1 MGADKESGGRFRP
14 MYLPLLAVPLAAG
27 LKWGGAGD
35 VWVFLGA
42 GLAIVPLAGLL
53 GQATEALSVRLGV
66 AWGGLLNATFGN
78 AAELI
83 IAGFALARGP
93 ELYPVVKA
101 TITGS
106 IIGNLLLVVGLGA
119 LAGGMRFSVQKFSRT
134 LAGASATSLAIAC
147 AGLLV
152 PTLLYHLG
160 RADSHP
166 ADHTARKVENVSE
179 EIAVILIALYGL
191 SLLFTLRTHRHLFTT
206 VPGDGGEPD
215 WGTRRATLI
224 LLAATAA
231 LAVLSEWLVGA
242 VRPAARATGMN
253 DLFVG
258 VIVVAVIGNAAEH
271 ATAVMMARRG
281 RIGLALQ
288 IGIGSSRQIALFVA
302 PVLVLL
308 SLAMGH
314 EHPLDLHFTRLE
326 VAALF
331 LSVAVTALVCNDGE
345 TNWFEGAMLVAL
357 YLILALAFY
366 HVG

>member
-1 MGADKESGGRFRP
+1 MGAERESPGWFRP
-14 MYLPLLAVPLAAG
+14 TDLLLLAVPLAAG
-27 LKWGGAGD
+27 LKWGRAGD

-42 GLAIVPLAGLL
+42 GLAIIPLAGLL
-53 GQATEALSVRLGV
+53 GQATEALAARLGV

-106 IIGNLLLVVGLGA
+106 IIGNLLLVVGLAA

-134 LAGASATSLAIAC
+134 LTGAAATSLAIAC

-152 PTLLYHLG
+152 PTLLYHL
-160 RADSHP
+160 APPNQS
-166 ADHTARKVENVSE
+166 ARTIENVSE
-179 EIAVILIALYGL
+179 EISVILIVLYGL

-206 VPGDGGEPD
+206 VPKDGGEPT
-215 WGTRRATLI
+215 WGTRRAIAMLFV
-224 LLAATAA
+224 ATVP

-242 VRPAARATGMN
+242 VRPAARELGMN
-253 DLFVG
+253 DLFIG

-271 ATAVMMARRG
+271 ATAVIMARRG
-281 RIGLALQ
+281 KIGLALQ

-314 EHPLDLHFTRLE
+314 EYPLDLHFSRLE

-357 YLILALAFY
+357 YLILALAFFY
-366 HVG
+366 GG

>member
-1 MGADKESGGRFRP
+1 MGAEPESRGWFQP
-14 MYLPLLAVPLAAG
+14 SYLLLLAVPLAAG

-35 VWVFLGA
+35 VWVFIGA
-42 GLAIVPLAGLL
+42 GLGIIPLAGLL
-53 GQATEALSVRLGV
+53 GQATGALAARLGV

-83 IAGFALARGP
+83 IAGFALAHGP

-106 IIGNLLLVVGLGA
+106 ILGNLLLVVGLAA
-119 LAGGMRFSVQKFSRT
+119 LAGGARFSVQKFSRT
-134 LAGASATSLAIAC
+134 LAGAGATSLAIAC

-160 RADSHP
+160 RASDRP
-166 ADHTARKVENVSE
+166 PDQTARTIENISE
-179 EIAVILIALYGL
+179 EIAVVLIALYGL
-191 SLLFTLRTHRHLFTT
+191 QLLFTLRTHRHLFTP
-206 VPGDGGEPD
+206 VPKEEDEPA
-215 WGTRRATLI
+215 WGTRRAAAV
-224 LLAATAA
+224 LLGATVGV
-231 LAVLSEWLVGA
+231 AVLSEWLVGA
-242 VRPAARATGMN
+242 VEPAAKALGMN

-258 VIVVAVIGNAAEH
+258 VVVVAVIGNAAEH
-271 ATAVMMARRG
+271 ATAVLMARRG
-281 RIGLALQ
+281 RMGLALQ
-288 IGIGSSRQIALFVA
+288 IGVGSSTQIALFVA
-302 PVLVLL
+302 PVLVLI

-314 EHPLDLHFTRLE
+314 AHPLDLHFTRLE

-331 LSVAVTALVCNDGE
+331 LSVAVTTLVCNDGE

-366 HVG
+366 HAG